1 MTGYLYQ
8 ARYALLCGLR
18 EGKTNPSYALSI
30 ETFDDVTFEDHGKA
44 VELIQTKHHG
54 EPRVISDSS
63 VDLWNTITVWLDLD
77 LPDLSAAPKRRFVL
91 LTTDRAATASALA
104 KLRNSPHRDVPG
116 ALKLLVKAAHTS
128 QNQVTASARAAFLSR
143 TLAERELLL
152 DNVWIFDSAP
162 DIANVRH
169 ELQRELHYVA
179 PPGTIDVFTDYVEG
193 WWFRRVIA
201 ALTGRSARAI
211 TLSDLHAKVTDIRQ
225 DFTTDRLPLD
235 EELDSMPLS
244 SDHPLDDR
252 MFIRQMHLVSLSRSA
267 IRWAVHDY
275 YRAFTQ
281 RSRWA
286 RESLLLDGETE
297 KYDRALTDA
306 WYRQFLSHCDDR
318 CPTMSGQREAK
329 PRPRT
334 LSVGSRVSAAP
345 SQSGGTLVVRRIISD
360 SRRSPRTGVASRL

>member
-1 MTGYLYQ
+1 MSSLTTLKDG
-8 ARYALLCGLR
+8 G
-18 EGKTNPSYALSI
+18 SVALSR
-30 ETFDDVTFEDHGKA
+30 HS
-44 VELIQTKHHG
+44 
-54 EPRVISDSS
+54 RV
-63 VDLWNTITVWLDLD
+63 
-77 LPDLSAAPKRRFVL
+77 
-91 LTTDRAATASALA
+91 
-104 KLRNSPHRDVPG
+104 
-116 ALKLLVKAAHTS
+116 
-128 QNQVTASARAAFLSR
+128 
-143 TLAERELLL
+143 
-152 DNVWIFDSAP
+152 
-162 DIANVRH
+162 
-169 ELQRELHYVA
+169 VA
-179 PPGTIDVFTDYVEG
+179 
-193 WWFRRVIA
+193 
-201 ALTGRSARAI
+201 ARAI

-252 MFIRQMHLVSLSRSA
+252 MFIRQMHLVSLSGSA

-306 WYRQFLSHCDDR
+306 WYRQFLSHCDDAAQQ
-318 CPTMSGQREAK
+318 CPDSVKRSHGRE
-329 PRPRT
+329 
-334 LSVGSRVSAAP
+334 LFSVGSRVSAAP